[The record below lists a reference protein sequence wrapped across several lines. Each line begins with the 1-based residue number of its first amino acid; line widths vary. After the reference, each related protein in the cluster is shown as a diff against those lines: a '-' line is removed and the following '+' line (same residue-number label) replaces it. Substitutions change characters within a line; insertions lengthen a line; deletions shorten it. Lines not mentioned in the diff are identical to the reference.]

1 MKPSAAVALLQNC
14 VSIDAY
20 VAGNMHAWLVR
31 MKAHSEDISF
41 GISAMESLQSTASAQ
56 GIQNGML
63 APWQIA
69 ASDDFLWLWAQP

>member
-20 VAGNMHAWLVR
+20 VAGNTRVVR

-41 GISAMESLQSTASAQ
+41 GISAMESFQSTASAQ